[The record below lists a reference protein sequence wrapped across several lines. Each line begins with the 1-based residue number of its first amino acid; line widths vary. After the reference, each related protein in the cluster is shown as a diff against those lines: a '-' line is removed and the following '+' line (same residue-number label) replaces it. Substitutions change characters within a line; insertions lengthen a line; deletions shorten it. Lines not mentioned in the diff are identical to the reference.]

1 MTAHPIPNNTRS
13 QSRARSG
20 PNARARDRH
29 CGAVLLE
36 SVIAIVVFSFGL
48 LAIVG
53 LQAKAITT
61 LAHDELQTRALDL
74 AQDYLDIVQI
84 SVARTGGVV
93 TISGFPKS
101 LEKFSYNP
109 KKTSDCNYSGDFIT
123 SPATTF
129 SDTLRTTW
137 LTNYTSS
144 LPGASNSTAQ
154 VTIDTTNNLV
164 TVRLCWKTPKDNQN
178 QITTR
183 TAYVY

>member
-1 MTAHPIPNNTRS
+1 MTAHPISNNTRS

-84 SVARTGGVV
+84 SVARTGGRV
-93 TISGFPKS
+93 TPSGAKS
-101 LEKFSYNP
+101 LDKFTYN
-109 KKTSDCNYSGDFIT
+109 TTTTNDCNYSGGFIT
-123 SPATTF
+123 STATTF
-129 SDTLRTTW
+129 SDNLRNTW

>member
-61 LAHDELQTRALDL
+61 LPALQNLEALTDL
-74 AQDYLDIVQI
+74 AE
-84 SVARTGGVV
+84 ARQKEEVV
-93 TISGFPKS
+93 T
-101 LEKFSYNP
+101 
-109 KKTSDCNYSGDFIT
+109 
-123 SPATTF
+123 A
-129 SDTLRTTW
+129 
-137 LTNYTSS
+137 
-144 LPGASNSTAQ
+144 
-154 VTIDTTNNLV
+154 
-164 TVRLCWKTPKDNQN
+164 
-178 QITTR
+178 
-183 TAYVY
+183 